1 MPITLNRNAVPV
13 LAIFAAAGLT
23 MTACNEQE
31 REDAKTAVTD
41 AATDTANAA
50 KDAGRDVANAA
61 VDAKDKFVNMAST
74 QLNSLETDIT
84 DFVNKA
90 RENMPNATAE
100 VNRVRDELNNAVA
113 KAKVELEKVRNAGAD
128 GWEDASAS
136 FKAAMDEVTRTFNQ
150 VKAQFTG
157 AEPAKMPG

>member
-23 MTACNEQE
+23 MTACSEE
-31 REDAKTAVTD
+31 AREDAKTSMTD

-50 KDAGRDVANAA
+50 KDAGKDVANAA
-61 VDAKDKFVNMAST
+61 VDAKDKFVNMASNGLT
-74 QLNSLETDIT
+74 SLETEIT
-84 DFVNKA
+84 DFVNNA
-90 RENMPNATAE
+90 REKMPNATTE
-100 VNRVRDELNNAVA
+100 VIRVRDELNNAVA

-136 FKAAMDEVTRTFNQ
+136 FRAAMDEVTNTFKQ
-150 VKAQFTG
+150 VKEQFG
-157 AEPAKMPG
+157 GSAPKMPG